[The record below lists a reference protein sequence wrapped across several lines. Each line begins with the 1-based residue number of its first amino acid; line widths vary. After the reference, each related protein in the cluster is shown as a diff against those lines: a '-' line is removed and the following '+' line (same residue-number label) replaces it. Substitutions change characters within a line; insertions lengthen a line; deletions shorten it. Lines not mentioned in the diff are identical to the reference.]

1 MKLVKHRNQIGRKP
15 LRIFTRF
22 LVLTTIMLAA
32 VACQDTGNT
41 AQDVNSAQRLLPN
54 LAAYTATDV
63 DTAIDG
69 AFTAVGG
76 AALAGGQVE
85 ITAAVAKAEQM
96 IQCFQDRGA
105 IAAKFYTENT
115 QSNIVPKVGAVLVIN
130 QTRVNQELLNCLLG
144 GQNQSFSAQSVVEP
158 CADSGNFTYQGD
170 NISYVYVGSQP
181 DVSAL
186 FNQHFTSVQQN
197 NAGG

>member
-1 MKLVKHRNQIGRKP
+1 ML
-15 LRIFTRF
+15 TRF
-22 LVLTTIMLAA
+22 LVLMTVMVTI
-32 VACQDTGNT
+32 VACQATGNT

-76 AALAGGQVE
+76 AALAGGQIE
-85 ITAAVAKAEQM
+85 ITAAVAKAEQL

-105 IAAKFYTENT
+105 LAAKFYTENA
-115 QSNIVPKVGAVLVIN
+115 QSSVVPKVGAVLVIN

-144 GQNQSFSAQSVVEP
+144 GQNQGFSAQSAVVEP
-158 CADSGNFTYQGD
+158 CANSGSFTYQGD
-170 NISYVYVGSQP
+170 SISYVYVGSQP
-181 DVSAL
+181 EVCAL
-186 FNQHFTSVQQN
+186 FDQHFTSVQQN
-197 NAGG
+197 NTGG

>member
-1 MKLVKHRNQIGRKP
+1 MPRLT
-15 LRIFTRF
+15 RILLF
-22 LVLTTIMLAA
+22 TIMMLTV
-32 VACQDTGNT
+32 VACQATGNT
-41 AQDVNSAQRLLPN
+41 AQDAQSAQRLLPN
-54 LAAYTATDV
+54 LATYTASDV

-85 ITAAVAKAEQM
+85 ITAAVAKAEQI

-115 QSNIVPKVGAVLVIN
+115 QSDLVPKVGAVLVLN
-130 QTRVNQELLNCLLG
+130 QTRINQEFLNCALG
-144 GQNQSFSAQSVVEP
+144 GQEESFSAQTVEP
-158 CADSGNFTYQGD
+158 CANSGSFTYQGD
-170 NISYVYVGSQP
+170 SITYVYLGSHP
-181 DVSAL
+181 DVCGL

>member
-1 MKLVKHRNQIGRKP
+1 
-15 LRIFTRF
+15 
-22 LVLTTIMLAA
+22 MLAA

-105 IAAKFYTENT
+105 LAAKFYTENT

-144 GQNQSFSAQSVVEP
+144 GQNQTFSAQSVVEP

-170 NISYVYVGSQP
+170 SISYVYVGSQP
-181 DVSAL
+181 DVCAL
-186 FNQHFTSVQQN
+186 FNQHFTNVQQN